1 MSVFLSV
8 GNGFKLCCLE
18 ISCAVC
24 DKLRDL
30 SRDSYISFYCDLVNQ
45 AVHVLNL
52 VLGPRAADANVVI
65 IINPF
70 YYSFAASYMVVAEA
84 GPTRTKK
91 RQEKWHQDLV
101 YRRQL
106 SWKYMIKMLRRRRR
120 NSV

>member
-8 GNGFKLCCLE
+8 GASFKLCCLE

-30 SRDSYISFYCDLVNQ
+30 SRDSYISFYCDLVNR

-65 IINPF
+65 IINPS
-70 YYSFAASYMVVAEA
+70 YYSFAASYMVIAET
-84 GPTRTKK
+84 GPTRTKNNK
-91 RQEKWHQDLV
+91 KNGIR
-101 YRRQL
+101 
-106 SWKYMIKMLRRRRR
+106 I
-120 NSV
+120 